1 MRYLQTTWFG
11 VFLHDG
17 EEIIDYIL
25 FPKEVDLLQEKVE
38 KIWNGEILDEE
49 RKIAKGKEVVTADG
63 RLSPIAR
70 YDRDAPV
77 INIRSEDFGFDRD
90 VLRKVL
96 IGIAKKRVEKELSR
110 EDLQI
115 IQMVKNLEELTKIS
129 NVLSERIAE
138 WKNLPVQCGVEI
150 VEKLKKEVDRSID
163 DIKTK
168 LEEKMKEVAPNLSN
182 LLNPILGA
190 QLIAIAGSLEKLAKL
205 PASSIQILGAEKA
218 LFRYKQ
224 GKGTPPKHGIL
235 FRCHLVRSAKPKERG
250 KISRFL
256 ASKISVAAK
265 ADAFTRNLIHDKLK
279 EEIEEFMAKIK

>member
-17 EEIIDYIL
+17 KKVVDHIL
-25 FPKEVDLLQEKVE
+25 FPKEVDLLREKVE
-38 KIWNGEILDEE
+38 KIWNGEVLDEE
-49 RKIAKGKEVVTADG
+49 RKIAKGKEIVTADE
-63 RLSPIAR
+63 RLSSIAE
-70 YDRDAPV
+70 YDEDAPI
-77 INIRSEDFGFDRD
+77 INIRPEDFGFDRD

-235 FRCHLVRSAKPKERG
+235 FRYHLVRSAKPKERG

-279 EEIEEFMAKIK
+279 KEIEEFMEKMK